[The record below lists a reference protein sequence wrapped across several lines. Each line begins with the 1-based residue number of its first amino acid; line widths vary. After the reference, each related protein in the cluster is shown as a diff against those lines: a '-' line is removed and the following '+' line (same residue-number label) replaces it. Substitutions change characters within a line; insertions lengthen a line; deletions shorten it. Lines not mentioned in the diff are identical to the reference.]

1 MNREDH
7 MTDRIEAERLGDG
20 RLRITLDATSEAALL
35 TMAGLACDIV
45 TAPRE
50 VDPEEVVDR
59 KIGWLQERTEQL
71 LDFTASIIYP
81 PPPREGYLPDELD
94 AEIDRAQNAG
104 EDFPQVWL
112 PTGDGGGRWW
122 SVCAVS
128 TRKASPH
135 AFLHVL
141 TDEGVGLANEVPKA
155 ERLTVRRAV
164 TTGEGVAA

>member
-1 MNREDH
+1 MNKEDH
-7 MTDRIEAERLGDG
+7 MTDRIEAERLPDG

-50 VDPEEVVDR
+50 VDPEAEVDR
-59 KIGWLQERTEQL
+59 KLGWLT
-71 LDFTASIIYP
+71 
-81 PPPREGYLPDELD
+81 PDQLD
-94 AEIDRAQNAG
+94 AEIDRACSAG
-104 EDFPQVWL
+104 EDFPEVWL
-112 PTGDGGGRWW
+112 PTGDGAGRWW

-141 TDEGVGLANEVPKA
+141 TEDGVGLAKQVAKA
-155 ERLTVRRAV
+155 DALTVRRATV
-164 TTGEGVAA
+164 EGRAA